1 MGSKT
6 KKIKAIRKRKAKPNK
21 SNLRAN
27 QKRID
32 ENLAVLRELSSKD

>member
-6 KKIKAIRKRKAKPNK
+6 RKLKAIRKRKAKSNK
-21 SNLRAN
+21 DNLRAN

-32 ENLAVLRELSSKD
+32 ENLATLRELSAKE

>member
-6 KKIKAIRKRKAKPNK
+6 KKVKAVRKRKAKPNK
-21 SNLRAN
+21 DNLKAN

-32 ENLAVLRELSSKD
+32 GNLATLRELSAKD